1 MKNIKKFN
9 ESWFS
14 KKDKTEEISDITP
27 RGVSRTSIPNQRN
40 TSPGLS
46 EEELEELKRSRIS
59 NQETRVDAYFMQEI
73 SDRLFGPDSEGYI
86 QAIKEL
92 NLKFKPREGRTANQF
107 YDPSISDERRH
118 KEDEINRNILKG
130 E

>member
-1 MKNIKKFN
+1 MKNMKKFN

-14 KKDKTEEISDITP
+14 KREKTEDKSDITP
-27 RGVSRTSIPNQRN
+27 RGISRTSMPTQRN

-46 EEELEELKRSRIS
+46 DEELEELKKSKS
-59 NQETRVDAYFMQEI
+59 TEVTNRVDPYFIQEI
-73 SDRLFGPDSEGYI
+73 SDRLYGPDSEGYI

-92 NLKFKPREGRTANQF
+92 NTKFRPREGRAGNQL
-107 YDPSISDERRH
+107 YDPSITDEFRRR
-118 KEDEINRNILKG
+118 EEEVNRIIKG